1 MPGAQSMKS
10 FSSGLSKATGTNKAT
25 EVPAVASSSARTA
38 ASVPMPA
45 APTAPSTTMDQ
56 TFANIGS
63 TISGS
68 VDNFLSSYMDYAT
81 MGAQMANAESREA
94 QERQF
99 AYNSAEAA
107 LQRQYNTEMW
117 ERNASFNSAEAEL
130 ARAFNAAEAEKNR
143 AYQTE
148 EAKANRDWQER
159 MANTAYQREVADLK
173 AAGLNP
179 VLAALNS
186 GAAVGTGAQGSGS
199 QASGNAATGS
209 AQSSSAASG
218 SNYTGQ
224 GHNMSEMLAVI
235 GAIGS
240 MIGAGASAF
249 GQWLS
254 NQDKPN
260 ILFAPVKDIKD
271 MSFMDKWAKEHPYAF
286 GQTNG
291 TYVGHRPGK

>member
-1 MPGAQSMKS
+1 MPGTQSLKS
-10 FSSGLSKATGTNKAT
+10 NKTGLTKATGTNKTAGI
-25 EVPAVASSSARTA
+25 PAVASSSARTA
-38 ASVPMPA
+38 ANIPMPA
-45 APTAPSTTMDQ
+45 APITAPSTTVGN
-56 TFANIGS
+56 TIENIGS

-68 VDNFLSSYMDYAT
+68 VDNFLNSYMDYAT

-107 LQRQYNTEMW
+107 LQRKYNTEMW

-130 ARAFNAAEAEKNR
+130 ARAFNAEEAEKNR
-143 AYQTE
+143 AYQTA
-148 EAKANRDWQER
+148 EAKTNRDWQER

-186 GAAVGTGAQGSGS
+186 GAAVGSGAQGSGS
-199 QASGNAATGS
+199 QANGNAATGS

-240 MIGAGASAF
+240 MIGTGASALANWMKTNDNYEF
-249 GQWLS
+249 GWISAKSKKGSKEWLERLF
-254 NQDKPN
+254 DKKYQGHG
-260 ILFAPVKDIKD
+260 V
-271 MSFMDKWAKEHPYAF
+271 Y
-286 GQTNG
+286 T
-291 TYVGHRPGK
+291 HRPD

>member
-1 MPGAQSMKS
+1 MPGAQALKS
-10 FSSGLSKATGTNKAT
+10 YNAGLSKSISTGGTSKGAG
-25 EVPAVASSSARTA
+25 VPAIASSSARTA
-38 ASVPMPA
+38 ATVPMPA
-45 APTAPSTTMDQ
+45 APNTTYNTGTTIQ
-56 TFANIGS
+56 NIGDS
-63 TISGS
+63 ISNGI
-68 VDNFLSSYMDYAT
+68 DNFMSSYMDYAT
-81 MGAQMANAESREA
+81 IGAQMANAESRAA

-117 ERNASFNSAEAEL
+117 EKNASFNSAEAEL

-143 AYQTE
+143 QYQTE

-186 GAAVGTGAQGSGS
+186 GAAVGSGAQGAGS

-224 GHNMSEMLAVI
+224 GHNMSEMLAMV
-235 GAIGS
+235 GALGS
-240 MIGAGASAF
+240 MIGAGVSAF
-249 GQWLS
+249 GAWLANNGAEKYGLTDIGFLS
-254 NQDKPN
+254 ARTTKFDGNRRYGN
-260 ILFAPVKDIKD
+260 IGNT
-271 MSFMDKWAKEHPYAF
+271 H
-286 GQTNG
+286 GTN
-291 TYVGHRPGK
+291 VNRRPQ